1 MQSSNARLGLK
12 LFMVYLALYSGFV
25 LISAFAP
32 EVMERTPIAGINLA
46 ILYGFGLIIGALA
59 LSLIYGFMCND
70 DDESA
75 DQPVVSAEEAA

>member
-32 EVMERTPIAGINLA
+32 EVMERTPIAGLT
-46 ILYGFGLIIGALA
+46 LPSCTDLGS
-59 LSLIYGFMCND
+59 SLVHLLC
-70 DDESA
+70 
-75 DQPVVSAEEAA
+75 P

>member
-12 LFMVYLALYSGFV
+12 LFMVYLALYLGFV

-70 DDESA
+70 DDGSA
-75 DQPVVSAEEAA
+75 DQPEVSAEEAA